1 MRRPRRS
8 LRVVLLVVMALV
20 PGAASAQTTSSTTST
35 TPASPTTSSVAP
47 TTTSTTLADPC
58 TGQLC
63 TEEPPQVVLVSASG
77 QIQADR
83 GGYCWRRPADPNRF
97 CVALARP
104 LGYQPP
110 ILVVTE
116 GETVTVRF
124 TPPVP
129 GTPVDVSLGTDG
141 VVTPLTAANPTTFRV
156 TLAPG
161 IHDNLAILARW
172 PQGEAPYGF
181 RLDVRRVATPA
192 EPSGGRPIALTG

>member
-1 MRRPRRS
+1 MRRPRRL
-8 LRVVLLVVMALV
+8 LRVVLTVMALS
-20 PGAASAQTTSSTTST
+20 PGAAVAQTTTSSTSTST
-35 TPASPTTSSVAP
+35 TTSTVAP

-58 TGQLC
+58 TGQPC
-63 TEEPPQVVLVSASG
+63 TDEPPQVVLVAASG

-110 ILVVTE
+110 TLVVTE

-129 GTPVDVSLGTDG
+129 GTPVDVSLGHDG
-141 VVTPLTAANPTTFRV
+141 VVTPLTTANPTTFRV
-156 TLAPG
+156 TQAPG
-161 IHDNLAILARW
+161 IHEGLAILTRW
-172 PQGEAPYGF
+172 IQGEAPYGF
-181 RLDVRRVATPA
+181 RLDVRRAATPA
-192 EPSGGRPIALTG
+192 DPSGGRPITLTG

>member
-8 LRVVLLVVMALV
+8 LRVVLLAVMVLV
-20 PGAASAQTTSSTTST
+20 PGAASAQTTTSTTTST
-35 TPASPTTSSVAP
+35 SVVS
-47 TTTSTTLADPC
+47 TTTSTTLANPC
-58 TGQLC
+58 TNQPC

-83 GGYCWRRPADPNRF
+83 GGYCWRRPADPNRV

-104 LGYQPP
+104 QGYQPP

-129 GTPVDVSLGTDG
+129 GPPIDVSLGTDG
-141 VVTPLTAANPTTFRV
+141 VVTALTAASPTTFRV

-161 IHDNLAILARW
+161 VYDNLAILTRW
-172 PQGEAPYGF
+172 LQGEAPYGF
-181 RLDVRRVATPA
+181 RLDVRRAATPA
-192 EPSGGRPIALTG
+192 EASGGRLIALTG

>member
-8 LRVVLLVVMALV
+8 FPVVLLVAMALV
-20 PGAASAQTTSSTTST
+20 PGAVSAQTTTSTTSIT
-35 TPASPTTSSVAP
+35 STSTTTSSVPP

-58 TGQLC
+58 TGQPC
-63 TEEPPQVVLVSASG
+63 TDIPPQLVLVSGSG

-83 GGYCWRRPADPNRF
+83 GSYCWRRPAEPNRF

-129 GTPVDVSLGTDG
+129 GTPIEVSLGIDG
-141 VVTPLTAANPTTFRV
+141 VVTPLTAASPTTFRV
-156 TLAPG
+156 TQAPG
-161 IHDNLAILARW
+161 IHDGLAILTKW
-172 PQGEAPYGF
+172 LQGEVPYGF
-181 RLDVRRVATPA
+181 RLDVRRPAAPA
-192 EPSGGRPIALTG
+192 EPSGGWPIALTG